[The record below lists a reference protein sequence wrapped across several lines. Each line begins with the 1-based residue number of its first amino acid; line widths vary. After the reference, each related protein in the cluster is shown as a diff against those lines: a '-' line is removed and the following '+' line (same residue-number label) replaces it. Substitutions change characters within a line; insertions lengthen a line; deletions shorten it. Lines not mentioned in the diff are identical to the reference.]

1 MVPGVSEVGE
11 HVVIVVLDAGEEA
24 VGVVHGDTC
33 LGAELHVARFWRD
46 AAHAAAG
53 P

>member
-1 MVPGVSEVGE
+1 M
-11 HVVIVVLDAGEEA
+11 LDAGEEA

-33 LGAELHVARFWRD
+33 LGAELHVLHVPSFWRD
-46 AAHAAAG
+46 AATAAAG